1 MMKKHRSQFLLV
13 CALAVLLGAAKATS
27 GVGIRPTV
35 LGPANDGCSNAQAI
49 GDVANLSFD
58 TTGARFDGR
67 AYCMVSP
74 NIWYCYTAPCTGDV
88 TVGLSG
94 SNYDTMLA
102 VYNGCEC
109 FPEDLV
115 ECNDDSGAG
124 HESQITFAAI
134 GGNKYMIEVGG
145 YGLETGQGLL
155 SVSCGG
161 QPPPPPPS
169 KDNCAGAQSV
179 GEVTNLAFDTSGA
192 TFDGPGHCMS
202 GPNIWYCYTASCTS
216 NVTVSLLGSSYD
228 TMLAVYKGCDCYP
241 TSGDLIGCNDDFGSG
256 EQSQIT
262 FAATAGNQYL
272 IEIGG
277 YGSETGQGLLS
288 VSCGGQPPPPPPSK
302 DNCAGAQSV
311 GEVTNLAFD
320 TSGATFDGPGHC
332 MSGPNIWYCYTASCT
347 SNVTVSLLGSSYDT
361 MLAVYKG
368 CDCYPT
374 SGDLIGCND
383 DFGSGQQSQITFAA
397 TAGNQYL
404 IEVGGYGSEKGQ
416 GLLSISCE
424 PEAVTPNKP
433 DLGDA
438 PDSTNSSG
446 SVMTAYP
453 VGGPLGVKANYA
465 TVFAGS
471 GTGPY
476 GPAHANAQLVA
487 YLGKKITGESKADTG
502 PDEDGTNNIRPST
515 DSPNHDLGDDGVVV
529 PLNMPHCRWTTFD
542 YIVTVVDPSVDLWAN
557 VWCDWNR
564 DGDWDDTLECTAG
577 PSPEWAVRNQLLF
590 NLPAGLNT
598 ITTPAILAWHP
609 ESGPEEIWMRITLS
623 EKPWIGGSAPDKK
636 GNAGSGPLA
645 KYQFGETED
654 YYFVPDVS
662 YTVCEDYNGDGVINT
677 QDLVD
682 FTAAWLE
689 NCPQ

>member
-1 MMKKHRSQFLLV
+1 VREKPNDRLLEDCTMKTLKSQLALV
-13 CALAVLLGAAKATS
+13 YPLMLLLGVANAAF
-27 GVGIRPTV
+27 GVDWP
-35 LGPANDGCSNAQAI
+35 PNDACSEAEPV
-49 GDVANLSFD
+49 GEVANLAFD
-58 TTGARFDGR
+58 TSHARFDGR

-74 NIWYCYTAPCTGDV
+74 NIWYCYTPTCTGDATV
-88 TVGLSG
+88 TLSG
-94 SNYDTMLA
+94 ANYDTMLA

-115 ECNDDSGAG
+115 ECNDDSGTG

-145 YGLETGQGLL
+145 YGLETGRGLL

-272 IEIGG
+272 IE
-277 YGSETGQGLLS
+277 
-288 VSCGGQPPPPPPSK
+288 
-302 DNCAGAQSV
+302 
-311 GEVTNLAFD
+311 
-320 TSGATFDGPGHC
+320 
-332 MSGPNIWYCYTASCT
+332 
-347 SNVTVSLLGSSYDT
+347 
-361 MLAVYKG
+361 
-368 CDCYPT
+368 
-374 SGDLIGCND
+374 
-383 DFGSGQQSQITFAA
+383 
-397 TAGNQYL
+397 
-404 IEVGGYGSEKGQ
+404 VGGYGSEKGR

-424 PEAVTPNKP
+424 PEVVTPNKP

-438 PDSTNSSG
+438 PDSTNRSG
-446 SVMTAYP
+446 STMTAYP
-453 VGGPLGVKANYA
+453 AGGPLGVKANYA

-476 GPAHANAQLVA
+476 GPAHINAQIVA
-487 YLGKKITGESKADTG
+487 YLGKKITGETEADTG
-502 PDEDGTNNIRPST
+502 SDEDGTNNIRPLT
-515 DSPNHDLGDDGVVV
+515 DSPNHDLGDDGVVF
-529 PLNMPHCRWTTFD
+529 PLNFPHCRWTTFE
-542 YIVTVVDPSVDLWAN
+542 YSVTVVDPSVDLWAN

-577 PSPEWAVRNQLLF
+577 PAPEWAVQNQLLF

-598 ITTPAILAWHP
+598 ITTPAFLSWHLKD
-609 ESGPEEIWMRITLS
+609 GPEQIWMRITLS
-623 EKPWIGGSAPDKK
+623 EKPWKGSSAPGKK

-654 YYFVPDVS
+654 YYFAPDVS